1 MKNMQKYEAAQLF
14 STLQILKFWEVF
26 NIDNN

>member
-1 MKNMQKYEAAQLF
+1 MKNIQKYETAQLF
-14 STLQILKFWEVF
+14 LTLEILKFWEVF